1 MQVIDNFLD
10 HVSFHNI
17 QQAFFSF
24 DCKWEWSEIVE
35 KDELMDISQV
45 DNYQFVHGLHGGAM
59 PQSRLFEYMLPVLDK
74 LNVAAIIK
82 IKANLT
88 TKTPSIVKHGYHVD
102 QNFPHSKTA
111 IFYLNTCDGY
121 TSFENEGIV
130 ESVENRVVIFDSN
143 KKHTGTSLTN
153 DSRRIVI
160 NINYFSA
167 GDEMGIIKSAST
179 VRENNIN
186 N

>member
-1 MQVIDNFLD
+1 
-10 HVSFHNI
+10 
-17 QQAFFSF
+17 
-24 DCKWEWSEIVE
+24 
-35 KDELMDISQV
+35 MDISQV

-111 IFYLNTCDGY
+111 ILYLNTCDGY

-167 GDEMGIIKSAST
+167 GDEMGVIKCAST